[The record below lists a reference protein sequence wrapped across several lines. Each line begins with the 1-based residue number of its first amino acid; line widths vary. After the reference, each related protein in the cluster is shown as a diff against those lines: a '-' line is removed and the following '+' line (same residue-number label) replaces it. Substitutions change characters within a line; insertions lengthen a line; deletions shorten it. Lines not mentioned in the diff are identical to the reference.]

1 MVTGTL
7 PVIGWKE
14 CQAEAYGTR
23 GSTGIMWLALDITNV
38 STRTFFPIKFSCG
51 ADSSWFLDVIPS
63 WSWVRLIIHAPFT
76 CRLEKAWRYVYQQA
90 HLDRHMGQLSN
101 LIGEERNYLVRKE
114 GTGDELASCYK
125 NICFNIRLLTS
136 SEPSEAYHILQTD
149 SGWVTVCGFIFN
161 CSWVCIVG

>member
-1 MVTGTL
+1 
-7 PVIGWKE
+7 
-14 CQAEAYGTR
+14 
-23 GSTGIMWLALDITNV
+23 
-38 STRTFFPIKFSCG
+38 
-51 ADSSWFLDVIPS
+51 
-63 WSWVRLIIHAPFT
+63 LIIHAPFT

-136 SEPSEAYHILQTD
+136 SEPSEAYHILCLAYSFSDSATGLNILVQVTSFFLQTD

>member
-1 MVTGTL
+1 
-7 PVIGWKE
+7 
-14 CQAEAYGTR
+14 
-23 GSTGIMWLALDITNV
+23 
-38 STRTFFPIKFSCG
+38 
-51 ADSSWFLDVIPS
+51 
-63 WSWVRLIIHAPFT
+63 
-76 CRLEKAWRYVYQQA
+76 
-90 HLDRHMGQLSN
+90 MGQLSN

-136 SEPSEAYHILQTD
+136 SEPSEAYHILCLAYSFSDSATGLNILVQVTSFFLQTD